1 MSSYEITYVIS
12 SIFGTYIIYKML
24 KLFFDERRTSIKAE
38 ALSYIIY
45 YFINLLIFF
54 TVRKPIVLLI
64 INITLFFCLSLN
76 YRSSLAKKIIFS
88 VLSFIALMLIET
100 LVVALTGYFAI
111 PVFGYSEYDSS
122 MGLILIR
129 ILSMLLVTI
138 LTNLKNIKND
148 IPVPNFYWFS
158 TIFVSVASL
167 YQFISFFTHGGF
179 NKIEMIILI
188 ISILGINFAILFLY
202 DTLYLS
208 FSEKTEKILLE
219 QQNNA
224 YEKQLDLMQQ
234 SLESLQTVR
243 HDIKNH
249 MIVLKNLNSN
259 EEYNKFDEY
268 VDKIISSVDSKTMYS
283 NSENVIVDSILNY
296 KMQAITN
303 MDTEVQI
310 DVSIPKKINISAYD
324 MTVILG
330 NLMDNA
336 ITALKKCNSEKL
348 LIVKIRYSK
357 GSILITVANT
367 YNGEVKEKNGTL
379 LTSKDDE
386 KNHGIGLRNV
396 EETVNINN
404 GHMKIN
410 YNDKE
415 FKVKII
421 LPVSS

>member
-24 KLFFDERRTSIKAE
+24 KLFFDERRTSAKIE
-38 ALSYIIY
+38 AFSYITY

-88 VLSFIALMLIET
+88 VLSFMALMLVET
-100 LVVALTGYFAI
+100 LVVILTKYFEI
-111 PVFGYSEYDSS
+111 SIFEHSEYDSS
-122 MGLILIR
+122 IGLVLIR
-129 ILSMLLVTI
+129 IFSMLLVTI

-158 TIFVSVASL
+158 TIFVSLASL
-167 YQFISFFTHGGF
+167 YLFVSFFTHGSF
-179 NKIEMIILI
+179 DRTEMTILI

-208 FSEKTEKILLE
+208 FSAKTEKILLE

-224 YEKQLDLMQQ
+224 YAKQLDIMQQ
-234 SLESLQTVR
+234 SLDSLQTVR

-249 MIVLKNLNSN
+249 MIVLKNLNST
-259 EEYNKFDEY
+259 EGYTKFDEY
-268 VDKIISSVDSKTMYS
+268 VDKIISSVDGRTLYS

-296 KMQAITN
+296 KLQLITN
-303 MDTEVQI
+303 MDIELQI
-310 DVSIPKKINISAYD
+310 DVSVPKKIGISAYD
-324 MTVILG
+324 MTIILG

-336 ITALKKCNSEKL
+336 ITALKRCNSEKL
-348 LIVKIRYSK
+348 LIVKIGYSK
-357 GSILITVANT
+357 GSIFISVTNT
-367 YNGEVKEKNGTL
+367 YNGEIKEKNGTL

-386 KNHGIGLRNV
+386 KNHGIGLKNIR
-396 EETVNINN
+396 EAVNRNN
-404 GHMKIN
+404 GHMQIN
-410 YNDKE
+410 YDNKE
-415 FKVKII
+415 FKINII
-421 LPVSS
+421 LPLL

>member
-38 ALSYIIY
+38 AFSYIAY

-122 MGLILIR
+122 LGLVLIR

-167 YQFISFFTHGGF
+167 YQFISFFTHGSF
-179 NKIEMIILI
+179 NNIEMIILI

-208 FSEKTEKILLE
+208 FSAKTEKILLE

-224 YEKQLDLMQQ
+224 YAMQLDIMQQ
-234 SLESLQTVR
+234 SLDSLQTVR

-249 MIVLKNLNSN
+249 MIVLKNLNSA
-259 EEYNKFDEY
+259 EGYTKFDEY
-268 VDKIISSVDSKTMYS
+268 VDKIISSVDGRTLYS

-296 KMQAITN
+296 KLQAVTN
-303 MDTEVQI
+303 MDVELQV
-310 DVSIPKKINISAYD
+310 DVSVPKKLSISSYD
-324 MTVILG
+324 MTIILG
-330 NLMDNA
+330 NLTDNA
-336 ITALKKCNSEKL
+336 ITALKKCSGENFLS
-348 LIVKIRYSK
+348 VKISYCK

-379 LTSKDDE
+379 LTSKEDE

-396 EETVNINN
+396 EEAVNRNN

-410 YNDKE
+410 YDDKE
-415 FKVKII
+415 FKVNII
-421 LPVSS
+421 LPLL

>member
-64 INITLFFCLSLN
+64 TNITLFFCLSLN

-208 FSEKTEKILLE
+208 FSAKTEKILLE

-224 YEKQLDLMQQ
+224 YAKQLDLMQQ
-234 SLESLQTVR
+234 SLDSLQTVR

-268 VDKIISSVDSKTMYS
+268 VDKIISSVDSRTMYS